1 MRGTRCRRV
10 NGTKMKKLQCKAIDG
25 FPLSERAQPD
35 RGSVFEPTAAPANN
49 SIAVETAL
57 SEQNNNTLENDATVQ
72 TSEKPYE
79 TQGETPN
86 DGEAPDNG
94 ETPTEQKTG
103 FFYDETTQ
111 NWFL

>member
-1 MRGTRCRRV
+1 
-10 NGTKMKKLQCKAIDG
+10 MKNKQIAAVLFAVG
-25 FPLSERAQPD
+25 LATA
-35 RGSVFEPTAAPANN
+35 GMSVPATATPANN

-57 SEQNNNTLENDATVQ
+57 SEQNNNTQENDATVQ
-72 TSEKPYE
+72 TSGKPYE

-103 FFYDETTQ
+103 FFYDETT
-111 NWFL
+111 

>member
-1 MRGTRCRRV
+1 M
-10 NGTKMKKLQCKAIDG
+10 
-25 FPLSERAQPD
+25 
-35 RGSVFEPTAAPANN
+35 
-49 SIAVETAL
+49 
-57 SEQNNNTLENDATVQ
+57 Q

-86 DGEAPDNG
+86 DGEAPDNV

-111 NWFL
+111 NWFLYQDDVLQSDFTGFYEGTINNITAWYYVERNVPDLSTQN